1 MKHIH
6 VALCW
11 CIRLQKNVS
20 GTFNIINCTLKRPGV
35 NHPDPLLWSQ
45 RVSGW
50 KINIPKNSRGSSIFY
65 NQLCYECRRSPLCF
79 GFVWR
84 RSSRACHA
92 PIHETTQAAPDYG
105 LIRLCTR
112 RTLLQGLGIWYLMD
126 LNMTSWNNP
135 TARCTLLW
143 LLDVWL
149 LCSSSFFFSPL
160 TQVSNW
166 FGNKRIRYKKNI
178 GKFQEEANLYAAKT
192 AVNAA
197 QAAAVAA
204 QNSQANSPTT
214 PNSGRRRF

>member
-1 MKHIH
+1 M
-6 VALCW
+6 
-11 CIRLQKNVS
+11 S
-20 GTFNIINCTLKRPGV
+20 NCTLKRPGV
-35 NHPDPLLWSQ
+35 NHPDPLLSSQ
-45 RVSGW
+45 RVGGILTFL
-50 KINIPKNSRGSSIFY
+50 KIQEGVLSFTIS
-65 NQLCYECRRSPLCF
+65 RRSPLCF

-149 LCSSSFFFSPL
+149 LCSSSFFCSPL

-214 PNSGRRRF
+214 PNSGRHRF